1 MNVKIIICLA
11 LVFICLNEAVAQKGK
26 KGKGMMPCGAK
37 DNVEECTCE
46 DGVTYPAEEVKESC
60 GKANDNKLKRCL
72 FTFCQLFVYI
82 FCLLLPSFVYILSAV
97 FVLMERPGLA
107 QKSLVVARKM

>member
-1 MNVKIIICLA
+1 MNVKIIFCLA

-82 FCLLLPSFVYILSAV
+82 FCLLLPSLFTFCQLC
-97 FVLMERPGLA
+97 LC
-107 QKSLVVARKM
+107 